1 MSITAINEASIRTDL
16 AAAFRLAAK
25 MDLHESVANHFS
37 AAVSPDGRRF
47 LINPKWRH
55 FSLVKASEL
64 ILLDADDSETMN
76 RPDAPDP
83 SAWCIHSAIHA
94 RIPEARVV
102 LHCHPPYATA
112 MCGLADP
119 TIPPINQSTA
129 RFWGRTVYDM
139 EMGGPPD
146 DPAEGERVANALKGH
161 SVMMMGNHG
170 VTVIGE
176 SVAHAFE
183 ELYYLER
190 ACRNA
195 LTALSSGRPLK
206 LMSKDLASSVA
217 EMWTRF
223 TDQGPA
229 HFAELK
235 TLLDRDDS
243 SYRD

>member
-1 MSITAINEASIRTDL
+1 LSITAINEASIRTDL

>member
-1 MSITAINEASIRTDL
+1 MATPEYNETQLRIDL
-16 AAAFRLAAK
+16 AAAFRLAAR

-37 AAVSPDGRRF
+37 VAVSADGRRF
-47 LINPKWRH
+47 LVNPKWRH

-64 ILLDADDSETMN
+64 IILDADDPDTMD

-83 SAWCIHSAIHA
+83 SAWCIHGAIHA
-94 RIPEARVV
+94 RIPTARAV

-112 MCGLADP
+112 MCGLEDP
-119 TIPPINQSTA
+119 TIPPIDQSTA

-139 EMGGPPD
+139 EMAGPPD
-146 DPAEGERVANALKGH
+146 DPLEGARVADALAGH

-170 VTVIGE
+170 VTVAGE
-176 SVAHAFE
+176 TIAHAFE
-183 ELYYLER
+183 DLYYLER

-195 LTALSSGRPLK
+195 LLALSSGRPLRV
-206 LMSKDLASSVA
+206 MNNALAASVA

-235 TLLDRDDS
+235 TLLDRDDP